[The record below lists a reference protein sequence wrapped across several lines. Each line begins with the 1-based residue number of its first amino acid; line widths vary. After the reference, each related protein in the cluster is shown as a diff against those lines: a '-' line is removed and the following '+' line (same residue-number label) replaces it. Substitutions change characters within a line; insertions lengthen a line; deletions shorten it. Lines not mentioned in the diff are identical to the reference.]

1 MKLRYVPLALGFAAI
16 LLSLSACT
24 KLNRG
29 VVGMFDLDTDLKL
42 VFEVGENI
50 NPDEKH
56 SPSPVY
62 IRLYELT
69 GDKTFSKLD
78 FLELYERD
86 TALLGKELL
95 AKQELDAVLPGTAR
109 QERFVLNPETRYVAL
124 FAEFYQYR
132 DAKFKVVFEVTPS
145 NVVENT
151 AVVEISDNK
160 LILRQTR

>member
-1 MKLRYVPLALGFAAI
+1 MKLLYLPLAFAA
-16 LLSLSACT
+16 LLLTLSGCT

-42 VFEVGENI
+42 VFEVGDNI

-56 SPSPVY
+56 SPSPLY
-62 IRLYELT
+62 IRLYEL
-69 GDKTFSKLD
+69 GNDKTFSKLD
-78 FLELYERD
+78 FLELYEKD
-86 TALLGKELL
+86 SAQLGNDLL
-95 AKQELDAVLPGTAR
+95 AKQELEAVLPGASR

-132 DAKFKVVFEVTPS
+132 DAKFKAIFPVTPS

-151 AVVEISDNK
+151 AVVEIVDNK